1 MTQKLPSLNDAYLSR
16 MERLLQE
23 EYPVY
28 LRCLQEPPVK
38 AVRVNTLKHANTVL
52 EGFDMVPSGFAENSW
67 IIRNDT
73 KLGGTAAYL
82 SGTLYPQEPSASLPV
97 TALGIREGMRV
108 LDLCAAP
115 GSKSTQIA
123 ELLNHTGLLV
133 CNEVVRKRSEV
144 LRENIERHGI
154 SNAVVLNSTPAK
166 IASSFGAWFDAVLVD
181 APCSGEGMF
190 RKEADAVAMWSEE
203 NILFCAKRQ
212 REILNEAAKCVKPF
226 GTLVYSTCTFSEEEN
241 EENVLSFLASHPEFE
256 LVGIHGKGH
265 YGTELLP
272 KADMVRRV
280 YPMDGGEGQF
290 AACFRKRGEEEKA
303 ASLPLLKSD
312 PVPSCVRTFF
322 ETEMTGSF
330 PYLLVHK
337 EQVYGGTHP
346 FTDCRGNSLLRHQV
360 LLGFVRAGRFEPSHA
375 LALCAYTQLK
385 QQTDLDEEETER
397 YRRGETIRKPCPKGW
412 TAVRSKGFVI
422 GLAKSDGMILK
433 NHYPKSF
440 RIR

>member
-1 MTQKLPSLNDAYLSR
+1 
-16 MERLLQE
+16 
-23 EYPVY
+23 
-28 LRCLQEPPVK
+28 
-38 AVRVNTLKHANTVL
+38 
-52 EGFDMVPSGFAENSW
+52 MVPSGFAENSW

-203 NILFCAKRQ
+203 NVLFCAKRQ
-212 REILNEAAKCVKPF
+212 REILDEAAKCVKPF

-241 EENVLSFLASHPEFE
+241 EENVLSFLASHPAFE
-256 LVGIHGKGH
+256 LVEIHGKGH

-272 KADMVRRV
+272 EADMVQAAEISSLSPELFLHKNGHGAGLRQRFNDQDARHHRFARKMSRKIRLIHAHAFL
-280 YPMDGGEGQF
+280 PHSAHAALQFLDGIYQQERMSVRQYLHYLF
-290 AACFRKRGEEEKA
+290 CRIYTHLSA
-303 ASLPLLKSD
+303 LILL
-312 PVPSCVRTFF
+312 
-322 ETEMTGSF
+322 
-330 PYLLVHK
+330 Y
-337 EQVYGGTHP
+337 Q
-346 FTDCRGNSLLRHQV
+346 
-360 LLGFVRAGRFEPSHA
+360 
-375 LALCAYTQLK
+375 
-385 QQTDLDEEETER
+385 
-397 YRRGETIRKPCPKGW
+397 
-412 TAVRSKGFVI
+412 
-422 GLAKSDGMILK
+422 
-433 NHYPKSF
+433 
-440 RIR
+440 